1 MVGCPG
7 AAHTLHTGP
16 AVTAR
21 RWSPGT
27 LGALYH
33 GKIPDNSLVRSI
45 PNIGAVTNAGWL
57 HLHLCVAAAAV
68 WWCTHKYVD
77 GGLMKLM
84 SVCIIFCLTCH
95 IQSLTPTCPCSKIH
109 STYNWSRVLWPPFI
123 TRLNMKVFCILI
135 EFIINLYDWD
145 KKYNFLIDIV
155 FHHNLNYTSSH
166 NSKMGAM

>member
-57 HLHLCVAAAAV
+57 HLHLCVAAAV

-109 STYNWSRVLWPPFI
+109 S
-123 TRLNMKVFCILI
+123 
-135 EFIINLYDWD
+135 
-145 KKYNFLIDIV
+145 KYN
-155 FHHNLNYTSSH
+155 
-166 NSKMGAM
+166 

>member
-33 GKIPDNSLVRSI
+33 GKIPDNSLVRSSI

-57 HLHLCVAAAAV
+57 HLHLCVAAAV

-109 STYNWSRVLWPPFI
+109 CTYNWSRVLWPPFI

-145 KKYNFLIDIV
+145 KKYKFLIDIV
-155 FHHNLNYTSSH
+155 FHHNLNYTSNH